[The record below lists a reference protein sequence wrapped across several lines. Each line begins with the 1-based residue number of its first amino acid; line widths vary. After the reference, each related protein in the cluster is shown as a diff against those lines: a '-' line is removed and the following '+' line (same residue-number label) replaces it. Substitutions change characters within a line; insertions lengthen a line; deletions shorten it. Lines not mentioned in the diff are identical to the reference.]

1 MEKYF
6 KRFTEFSTNA
16 KLFLI
21 TSALIA
27 FSYGV
32 SQLIFNLYVIIL
44 GYSEAFIGLILFS
57 GAFSLGIAAIP
68 AGVLCD
74 KIGRKASLVS
84 GLIISSIAYTIL
96 YVTETDLMILLSNG
110 IAGGAFSLYM
120 VAESPFMTENSR
132 EEERSHLFSFN
143 FAILTIFTV
152 VGFIFG
158 SLLPVLLA
166 PIFGTVPESIIAYRA
181 TLVISIVFQYLS
193 VITLFLITPGKT
205 EEESVVKEDMMGSVT
220 RSRNIMLYLKF
231 ALVNG
236 LIGLGAGFVV
246 PLFNV
251 FFYRRFSASRPVIG
265 MIFVG
270 GQSTIAAA
278 NITAPLLA
286 RRIGKIKMVALT
298 QLSSIPFLIGIGLSF
313 NFSLSISCYL
323 FRGALMNMAYPIFSM
338 FTMETVEK
346 DVRAKVAG
354 INMTSWNM
362 LWAFSAL
369 LAGIIMSA
377 GDYTTPY
384 IFTCIVYTASPILS
398 LAFFLRIEKKPQE
411 EKEIGEKT

>member
-1 MEKYF
+1 MQKYL
-6 KRFTEFSTNA
+6 KEFTGFSTNA

-32 SQLIFNLYVIIL
+32 SQLIFNLYIIIL

-57 GAFSLGIAAIP
+57 GAFSLAIAAIP
-68 AGVLCD
+68 SGALCD
-74 KIGRKASLVS
+74 KIGRKASLIS
-84 GLIISSIAYTIL
+84 GLIVSSIAYTIL
-96 YVTETDLMILLSNG
+96 YITEIDLMILLSNG
-110 IAGGAFSLYM
+110 IGGGAFSLYM
-120 VAESPFMTENSR
+120 VAESPFMAENSR
-132 EEERSHLFSFN
+132 EEERAHLFSIN

-152 VGFIFG
+152 VGFIIG
-158 SLLPVLLA
+158 SLLPIMLA
-166 PIFGTVPESIIAYRA
+166 PSLGTIPESITAYRA

-193 VITLFLITPGKT
+193 VITLFLITPGKK
-205 EEESVVKEDMMGSVT
+205 EEGLPKEEIVGSMT
-220 RSRNIMLYLKF
+220 RSKSIKLYLKF

-251 FFYRRFSASRPVIG
+251 FFYGRFNASREVIG

-270 GQSTIAAA
+270 GQSTVAFA
-278 NITAPLLA
+278 NIIAPSLA
-286 RRIGKIKMVALT
+286 RRIGKIKTVALT
-298 QLSSIPFLIGIGLSF
+298 QLSSIPFLIGIGISF
-313 NFSLSISCYL
+313 NFSLSISSYL

-338 FTMETVEK
+338 FTMEMVEK

-354 INMTSWNM
+354 MNMTSWNL
-362 LWAFSAL
+362 LWAFSVL

-384 IFTCIVYTASPILS
+384 IFTCIVYTVSPILS
-398 LAFFLRIEKKPQE
+398 LVFFLGIEKGLQR
-411 EKEIGEKT
+411 EIEIREKT